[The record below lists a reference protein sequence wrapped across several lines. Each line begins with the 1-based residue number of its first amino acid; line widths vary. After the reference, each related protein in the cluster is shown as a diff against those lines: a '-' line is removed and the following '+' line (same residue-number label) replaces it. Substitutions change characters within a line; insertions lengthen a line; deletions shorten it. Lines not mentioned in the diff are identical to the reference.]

1 MEIAWIIC
9 TLLLTDASLMPE
21 YDLKK
26 DERRAQKY
34 KLFPNGIVNYK
45 FASENY
51 KREMQG
57 VAKAIKQ
64 IENET
69 CLAFAKYP
77 TDTHKGDPFTL
88 VINISN
94 FGTNNGNGT
103 QNWEFNFE
111 PGSYKAPLKNPVV
124 HVSASEDYNILM
136 ARLLNAVAGLKY
148 EHQRS
153 DRDKHV
159 LISTNNI
166 REGAGKNFVKIAG
179 YPPNLPEFQQYA
191 YNSIMS
197 MGQYYQSR
205 NNNPTITT
213 LGSRHLEE
221 HTLNI
226 TIDMMRV
233 NAVYRQLIHKWYFR
247 GSLFIYKGPLECAL
261 DTKV

>member
-21 YDLKK
+21 YDLKT
-26 DERRAQKY
+26 DERKAQKY

-45 FASENY
+45 FASGNY
-51 KREMQG
+51 GREKQG
-57 VAKAIKQ
+57 VEKAIKQ

-77 TDTHKGDPFTL
+77 TDIRNGDPFTL

-103 QNWEFNFE
+103 QNWEFNFK
-111 PGSYKAPLKNPVV
+111 PGSYEAPLKNPVV
-124 HVSASEDYNILM
+124 HVSASEDYYILM

-148 EHQRS
+148 EHQRV
-153 DRDKHV
+153 DRDQHV
-159 LISTNNI
+159 LISRKNI
-166 REGAGKNFVKIAG
+166 RKGAVKNFAKIAR
-179 YPPNLPEFQQYA
+179 YPPDLPEFKQYA
-191 YNSIMS
+191 FNSIMS

-213 LGSRHLEE
+213 VRSTNFEE
-221 HTLNI
+221 HSLNI

-247 GSLFIYKGPLECAL
+247 GTLFLYKGPLECAL
-261 DTKV
+261 DSEV